1 MTSFDEQYR
10 DIVFRVIA
18 DGERVQDR
26 TGVGTRKLFG
36 QTMRFDLQKE
46 FPMCTL
52 KKVPFE
58 TLKGE
63 IFWIMQDQS
72 NDVSLLREK
81 YGVNVWN
88 EWELP
93 NGTIGHAYGYI
104 VKKHAQIDKLIKG
117 LREEPHSRR
126 HIISLWD
133 IEELPNMALQ
143 PCAFQTIW
151 TVTGDRLNCHLVQ
164 RSGDLGL
171 GVPFNTAQYS
181 VLVHMIAQC
190 VGLKP
195 GELLHTITDAH
206 VYENHVEPLKEM
218 LFRPIMQDVSP
229 QIFNLTKFETDFYS
243 LKPENYILRGYD
255 SHPHIK
261 LEVAV

>member
-10 DIVFRVIA
+10 EIVYKAIV
-18 DGERVQDR
+18 DGQKVVDR
-26 TGVGTRKLFG
+26 TGVGTRKIFG
-36 QTMRFDLQKE
+36 QTMRFDLSKE
-46 FPMCTL
+46 FPMLTL

-58 TLKGE
+58 KLKGE
-63 IFWIMQDQS
+63 LFWIYQDQS

-88 EWELP
+88 EWEQP
-93 NGTIGHAYGYI
+93 DGTIGHAYGYI
-104 VKKHAQIDKLIKG
+104 IDKHNQIDNLIQG
-117 LREEPHSRR
+117 LRYDPYSRR
-126 HIISLWD
+126 HIMSLWD

-151 TVTGDRLNCHLVQ
+151 NVTDDRLNCQLVQ

-171 GVPFNTAQYS
+171 GVPFNTAQYAL
-181 VLVHMIAQC
+181 LVHMVAQC
-190 VGLKP
+190 TRLIP
-195 GELLHTITDAH
+195 GELLHTIADAH

-218 LFRPIMQDVSP
+218 LFRPIMREVEPWVINTAQYEDN
-229 QIFNLTKFETDFYS
+229 FYALTPDQ
-243 LKPENYILRGYD
+243 YILRGYD

-261 LEVAV
+261 LEVAI

>member
-1 MTSFDEQYR
+1 MTKFDEQYR
-10 DIVFRVIA
+10 DLVFRAIV
-18 DGERVQDR
+18 DGERVMDR

-36 QTMRFDLQKE
+36 QTMRFDLQEE
-46 FPMCTL
+46 FPAPTL
-52 KKVPFE
+52 KKLFFE
-58 TLKGE
+58 SAKKE
-63 IFWIMQDQS
+63 MFWIYQDQS
-72 NDVSLLREK
+72 NDVGLLREK
-81 YGVNVWN
+81 YKVNVWN

-104 VKKHAQIDKLIKG
+104 VRKHKQIDRLIEG
-117 LREEPHSRR
+117 LRTNPHGRR

-133 IEELPNMALQ
+133 IEELPNMSLQ

-151 TVTGDRLNCHLVQ
+151 TVTGRKLNCQLVQ

-171 GVPFNTAQYS
+171 GIPFNTAQYA
-181 VLVHMIAQC
+181 VLVHIVAYV
-190 VGLKP
+190 VGLEV

-218 LFRPIMQDVSP
+218 LFRPIMKDVKP
-229 QIFNLTKFETDFYS
+229 KLVLNPAVNEDFYS
-243 LKPENYILRGYD
+243 FTPEDIVLTGYD
-255 SHPHIK
+255 SHPHVK